1 MTGDEFERAIDF
13 LLKSQANLE
22 ARIEEVDQRLGARIE
37 EVDRRL
43 GARLEETDRRL
54 SAQIEES
61 RKLFDEYQRMQ
72 TMLVQ
77 VVTRTFA
84 EQADVNR
91 RTDEKLNALIDT
103 VNRML
108 GGGQGGNP

>member
-1 MTGDEFERAIDF
+1 MTGEELERAIDF

-22 ARIEEVDQRLGARIE
+22 ARIGEVDQRLGARIE

-43 GARLEETDRRL
+43 GARIEETNRQLTDTGKL
-54 SAQIEES
+54 LGEYAQV
-61 RKLFDEYQRMQ
+61 R
-72 TMLVQ
+72 TTLVQ

-84 EQADVNR
+84 AQADLNG

-103 VNRML
+103 ANKML
-108 GGGQGGNP
+108 SGGQGRNS